1 MKKTLRR
8 ALQNIMMKAAAV
20 VSAAVM
26 MISSAGCC
34 AYAKKTQKYTAKD
47 FVHADGTKMIGA
59 DGKEFLIKG
68 IAFGNNV
75 WSNPS
80 VPADSHHDEKA
91 YKELAAMGF
100 NCVRFYLNYGL
111 FESDNDPYHYKK
123 TGFDW
128 IDKNIKWAKKYGI
141 KLILNM
147 HVPQG
152 GYQSSGGG
160 TELWT
165 KKSNG
170 DRLTALWKA
179 IAKRYA
185 NEPAVIGY
193 GLVNEPV
200 VPMLETPEKTF
211 EQYDS
216 LMKKIAKNIR
226 KASPYQM
233 MFIEGICSVV
243 KEDGERVYDLF
254 TLENCFAMIKDKNI
268 AYEVHDY
275 DPFFFT
281 HQNTEW
287 AGTFGKTMKYP
298 SEEVVGEE
306 VKVGWVD
313 SVSAKNTS
321 AKQNGWKFFESS
333 FASLSGRANIV
344 QPAVAASYLG
354 ENGTAYFD
362 DIVFTE
368 ISPNG
373 RRRVLF
379 STDFSDGVFNSGV
392 WSSDG
397 SGVSEYCADDGFK
410 GKGCLKISGTEAMFV
425 QYFKRFEMKKGYKYT
440 ISGYIRSDRD
450 TPEIKM
456 DLSLSENVYCF
467 DNDYLEAGIKKF
479 VKFSE
484 DKNVPIYL
492 GEFGVISE
500 GFEQG
505 RNGIGWVRDMIS
517 LCEKYGISFNYH
529 TFNENPFGLYDE
541 YPKGKN
547 KELADLFKKI
557 LKKKQT

>member
-1 MKKTLRR
+1 MRR
-8 ALQNIMMKAAAV
+8 CFEKILMKAAAV
-20 VSAAVM
+20 FSAAVM

-47 FVHADGTKMIGA
+47 FVHADGTKLIGA
-59 DGKEFLIKG
+59 DGKEFHIKG

-75 WSNPS
+75 WANPS
-80 VPADSHHDEKA
+80 VPAVSHHDEKA
-91 YKELAAMGF
+91 YKELAGMGF
-100 NCVRFYLNYGL
+100 NCVRFYLNYGI
-111 FESDNDPYHYKK
+111 FESDKNPYHYKK

-152 GYQSSGGG
+152 GYQSNGGG
-160 TELWT
+160 TELWSN
-165 KKSNG
+165 KSNG
-170 DRLTALWKA
+170 DRLTELWKA

-185 NEPAVIGY
+185 DEPAVIGY

-200 VPMLETPEKTF
+200 VTMLETPEKTF
-211 EQYDS
+211 EQYNS
-216 LMKKIAKNIR
+216 LMKRIAKNIR
-226 KASPYQM
+226 TVAPYQM
-233 MFIEGICSVV
+233 MFIEGIGAAV

-254 TLENCFAMIKDKNI
+254 SLENCFARINDKNI
-268 AYEVHDY
+268 VYEVHDY

-287 AGTFGKTMKYP
+287 AGTVGRTMEYP
-298 SEEVVGEE
+298 SEEVASED

-313 SVSAKNTS
+313 CVTAKKVSS
-321 AKQNGWKFFESS
+321 KQNGWNYFESGVVS
-333 FASLSGRANIV
+333 RSERSNIV
-344 QPAVAASYLG
+344 QPAVVASYLG

-362 DIVFTE
+362 DIEFTE

-373 RRRVLF
+373 RHKVLF
-379 STDFSDGVFNSGV
+379 CTDFTGGVFDSGV

-397 SGVSEYCADDGFK
+397 SGISEYCADEGFK
-410 GKGCLKISGTEAMFV
+410 EKGCLKISGTEAMFV
-425 QYFKRFEMKKGYKYT
+425 QNFKRFEMKKGYKYT
-440 ISGYIRSDRD
+440 ISGYIKSDLD

-467 DNDYLEAGIKKF
+467 DKDYLEAGIKKF

-484 DKNVPIYL
+484 DKNAPVFL

-500 GFEQG
+500 TFEQG
-505 RNGIGWVRDMIS
+505 RNGIGWVRDMIG
-517 LCEKYGISFNYH
+517 LCEKYGIGFNYH
-529 TFNENPFGLYDE
+529 DFNEYSFGLYDN
-541 YPKGKN
+541 YPNGKN
-547 KELADLFKKI
+547 KELAALFKKI
-557 LKKKQT
+557 LKKKQ

>member
-1 MKKTLRR
+1 
-8 ALQNIMMKAAAV
+8 MKAAAV

-47 FVHADGTKMIGA
+47 FVHADGTKLIGA
-59 DGKEFLIKG
+59 DGKEFHIKG

-75 WSNPS
+75 WANPS
-80 VPADSHHDEKA
+80 VPTVSHHDEKA
-91 YKELAAMGF
+91 YKELAGMGF
-100 NCVRFYLNYGL
+100 NCVRFYLNYGI
-111 FESDNDPYHYKK
+111 FESDKNPYHYKK

-152 GYQSSGGG
+152 GYQSNGGG
-160 TELWT
+160 TELWSN
-165 KKSNG
+165 KSNG
-170 DRLTALWKA
+170 YRLTELWKA

-185 NEPAVIGY
+185 DEPAVIGY

-200 VPMLETPEKTF
+200 VKMLETPEKTF
-211 EQYDS
+211 EQYNS
-216 LMKKIAKNIR
+216 LMRRIAKNIR
-226 KASPYQM
+226 TVAPYQM
-233 MFIEGICSVV
+233 MFIEGIGSAV

-254 TLENCFAMIKDKNI
+254 SLENCFARINDKNI
-268 AYEVHDY
+268 VYEVHDY

-287 AGTFGKTMKYP
+287 AGTVGRTMEYP
-298 SEEVVGEE
+298 SEEVASED

-313 SVSAKNTS
+313 CVTAKKVS
-321 AKQNGWKFFESS
+321 AKQNGWNYFESGVVS
-333 FASLSGRANIV
+333 RSERSNIV
-344 QPAVAASYLG
+344 QPAVVASYLG

-362 DIVFTE
+362 DIEFTE

-373 RRRVLF
+373 RRKVLF
-379 STDFSDGVFNSGV
+379 CTDFTGGVFDSGV

-397 SGVSEYCADDGFK
+397 SGISEYCADEGFK
-410 GKGCLKISGTEAMFV
+410 EKGCLKISGTAAMFV
-425 QYFKRFEMKKGYKYT
+425 QNFKRFEMKKGYKYT
-440 ISGYIRSDRD
+440 ISGYIKSDRD

-467 DNDYLEAGIKKF
+467 DKDYLEAGIKKF

-484 DKNVPIYL
+484 DKNAPIYL

-500 GFEQG
+500 AFEQG
-505 RNGIGWVRDMIS
+505 RNGIGWVRDMIG
-517 LCEKYGISFNYH
+517 LCEKYGIGFNYH
-529 TFNENPFGLYDE
+529 DFNEYSFGLYDN
-541 YPKGKN
+541 YPNGKN
-547 KELADLFKKI
+547 KELAALFKKI
-557 LKKKQT
+557 LKKKQ